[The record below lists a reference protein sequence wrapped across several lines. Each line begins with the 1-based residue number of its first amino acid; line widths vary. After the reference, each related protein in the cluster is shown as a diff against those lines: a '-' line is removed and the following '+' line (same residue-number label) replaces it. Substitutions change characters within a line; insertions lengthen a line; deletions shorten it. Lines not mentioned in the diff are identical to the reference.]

1 MFGSD
6 IIRVKI
12 KGYLKNITENNN
24 LIFGEKGIY
33 NKNKLSFIKDDIKYN
48 IKLLDSEIII
58 KRKGKDYINSFIFNK
73 KKASSTYSLKDNN
86 YTIEMDIDIKEIII
100 DNGFYVKYMICDTS
114 CLYEFKLEMSEF
126 L

>member
-12 KGYLKNITENNN
+12 KGFLKNITENDN
-24 LIFGEKGIY
+24 LIFDEKGIY
-33 NKNKLSFIKDDIKYN
+33 NKNKLSFIKGDIKYN
-48 IKLLDSEIII
+48 IKLLDNEIIMI
-58 KRKGKDYINSFIFNK
+58 REGKDYINSFTFNK
-73 KKASSTYSLKDNN
+73 KKASSTYTLKDNN
-86 YTIEMDIDIKEIII
+86 YTIKMDIDIKDIII

-114 CLYEFKLEMSEF
+114 CLYEFKLEMSEC

>member
-12 KGYLKNITENNN
+12 KGYLKNITENDN
-24 LIFGEKGIY
+24 LIFDEKGIY

-48 IKLLDSEIII
+48 IKLLDSEIIMI
-58 KRKGKDYINSFIFNK
+58 REGKDYINSFIFNK
-73 KKASSTYSLKDNN
+73 KKASSTYTLKDNN

>member
-12 KGYLKNITENNN
+12 KGFLKNITENDI
-24 LIFGEKGIY
+24 LIFEEKGIY
-33 NKNKLSFIKDDIKYN
+33 NKSKISFIKDDIKYN
-48 IKLLDSEIII
+48 IKLLDSEIIMI
-58 KRKGKDYINSFIFNK
+58 REGKEYTNSFKFNK
-73 KKASSTYSLKDNN
+73 KKASSTYTLKDNN

-100 DNGFYVKYMICDTS
+100 DNGFYVRYVICDTS
-114 CLYEFKLEMSEF
+114 CLYEFKLEMSEC